1 MLEELLAM
9 SLKQHNID
17 QLALLRE
24 VQENERWLLGEKLGY
39 DPVSTEYGQRMLRG
53 IVANMVHDCLG
64 KLWAELETVEQIED

>member
-1 MLEELLAM
+1 M

-24 VQENERWLLGEKLGY
+24 VHENERWLLGEKLGY
-39 DPVSTEYGQRMLRG
+39 DPMSTTHGQRILRG

-64 KLWAELETVEQIED
+64 KLWAESEKVEQIEE